1 MKTVHEVCELT
12 GLTPRTLHHYD
23 AIGLLRPTAV
33 TEAGYRLYG
42 DGELARLQ
50 TIMLFRELEF
60 PLKDIKT
67 ILNTPNFDQQEAL
80 GQQIKLLELR
90 AAHLNRL
97 IRFAKDLQQGGKSM
111 NFQAF
116 DHKEME
122 EYAQEV
128 KERWGGTAAY
138 AESRE
143 KLKGK
148 SREEVNAMG
157 EAMMDIFAR
166 MGALRGRGEAPE
178 STAAQG
184 LVKELQ
190 AFISDHYYTCTD
202 EILAGLG
209 EMYVAD
215 ERMKGNIDKAG
226 GEGTAVFAAQA
237 IRRYAAR

>member
-1 MKTVHEVCELT
+1 MKTIREVCGAT

-23 AIGLLRPTAV
+23 AIGLLKPAAV

-67 ILNTPNFDQQEAL
+67 ILDDPNFEQQEAL
-80 GQQIKLLELR
+80 SQQIKLLELR
-90 AAHLNRL
+90 TAHLNRL
-97 IRFAKDLQQGGKSM
+97 IRFAKDLQQGGKNM

-116 DHKEME
+116 DRKEID
-122 EYAQEV
+122 EYAEEV

-143 KLKGK
+143 KLRGK
-148 SREEVNAMG
+148 TKEEVNAMG

-166 MGALRGRGEAPE
+166 MGALRERGEAPE
-178 STAAQG
+178 SVAAQG
-184 LVKELQ
+184 LVKELK
-190 AFISDHYYTCTD
+190 AFISDHYYTCTN

-215 ERMKGNIDKAG
+215 ERMKENIDKAG
-226 GEGTAVFAAQA
+226 GEGTAAFAAQA
-237 IRRYAAR
+237 IRRYVAG

>member
-23 AIGLLRPTAV
+23 AIGLLRPAAV

-67 ILNTPNFDQQEAL
+67 ILNTPNYDQQEAL

-97 IRFAKDLQQGGKSM
+97 IRFAKDLQQGEKNM

-116 DHKEME
+116 NHKEME

-138 AESRE
+138 NQSRE
-143 KLKGK
+143 KLMGK

-166 MGALRGRGEAPE
+166 MGALRGQGEAPE
-178 STAAQG
+178 SAAAQG

-226 GEGTAVFAAQA
+226 GEGAAAFAAQA
-237 IRRYAAR
+237 IRQYVAG

>member
-1 MKTVHEVCELT
+1 MKTIHEVCVLT
-12 GLTPRTLHHYD
+12 GLTARTLHHYD

-33 TEAGYRLYG
+33 TEAGYRLY
-42 DGELARLQ
+42 DDAALRKLQ
-50 TIMLFRELEF
+50 TILLFRELEF

-80 GQQIKLLELR
+80 SQQIKLLELR
-90 AAHLNRL
+90 TTHLNRL
-97 IRFAKDLQQGGKSM
+97 IRFAKELQQGGKNM

-138 AESRE
+138 AESQA
-143 KLKGK
+143 KLNGK
-148 SREEVNAMG
+148 TKEEVNAMG

-166 MGALRGRGEAPE
+166 LGRMRGQEAGSPEVQALV
-178 STAAQG
+178 T
-184 LVKELQ
+184 ELQ
-190 AFISDHYYTCTD
+190 TFISTHYYHCTD

-215 ERMKGNIDKAG
+215 ERMRTNIDRAG

-237 IRRYAAR
+237 IRRRVAG